1 MTHFTHNDREQQVLH
16 SALRKDRLGPVQPGT
31 NTTLATKCCV
41 MPFAIA
47 LPPKDLKMAAA
58 LPRVQSIEEL
68 HIQQFQQDEPSFP
81 EAQAENQKWA
91 PNLIWREKVVQWS
104 YDVADHLN
112 EERSV
117 VYVAIN
123 ILDRYC
129 ASKASEELKMDEKAY
144 EIASLSA
151 IFLAVRIAG
160 SGNLLISELVSMSR
174 GGITTQDIIS
184 TGTAIVHQLRWEY
197 KIITPIEFVKSFLK
211 LLPSSRCG
219 ILDSATYLT
228 EIAVCDVVLSHS
240 KASFLAIAACL
251 NVLRSDLPS
260 AIPGFV
266 KAVRDTTAIEAES
279 DEIQDLCVRLA
290 GVYARSTS
298 GDSHQVNQIA
308 LVDSGP
314 HIIEDDCD
322 DDEDYLGVSTSCKK
336 SGASY
341 YGLTSKRS
349 CDSLDTLCAEVT
361 QDEKRT
367 KHGL

>member
-1 MTHFTHNDREQQVLH
+1 
-16 SALRKDRLGPVQPGT
+16 
-31 NTTLATKCCV
+31 
-41 MPFAIA
+41 MPFATA
-47 LPPKDLKMAAA
+47 VSLKDHKMAAR
-58 LPRVQSIEEL
+58 LGRVQAVDEDMHL
-68 HIQQFQQDEPSFP
+68 QQYQQEQPSLIG
-81 EAQAENQKWA
+81 ENQKWA

-129 ASKASEELKMDEKAY
+129 AIKSSEELNMDEKTY

-184 TGTAIVHQLRWEY
+184 TGTAIVHELNWEY
-197 KIITPIEFVKSFLK
+197 KIITPMDFAKSFLK
-211 LLPSSRCG
+211 LLPASSHCG
-219 ILDSATYLT
+219 ILGSASYLT
-228 EIAVCDVVLSHS
+228 EIAVCDVILSHA

-251 NVLRSDLPS
+251 NVLQSDLPS
-260 AIPGFV
+260 AVPSFV
-266 KAVRDTTAIEAES
+266 KAVHDTTAIEAES
-279 DEIQDLCVRLA
+279 DEIQDLCARLA
-290 GVYARSTS
+290 GVYSRST
-298 GDSHQVNQIA
+298 GDDSHRFNHIESA
-308 LVDSGP
+308 DSGP
-314 HIIEDDCD
+314 HIIEDDS
-322 DDEDYLGVSTSCKK
+322 DDEDDLDVSTSSSSK

-349 CDSLDTLCAEVT
+349 CDSLDTVGAVES
-361 QDEKRT
+361 QGEKRT
-367 KHGL
+367 KVGR